1 MAGQRTNEAPGIR
14 AVLRHQRVSAFK
26 VRPVL
31 DLIRGEDV
39 MKAATILENCNRSSA
54 ELVSKAL
61 ASAVANASMNE
72 ALEPEELYVVS
83 AYADEGTTM
92 KRWRPRARGRAT
104 RIRKRV
110 CHVTVVVAR
119 MDPERIRR
127 LRSRQEAATSA
138 RRARRVRA
146 AREAAARTGAS
157 TPEVSAAGSATEE
170 SSSAPQGAAS
180 EEVRAVD
187 TGALVEEAADEAPS
201 EGEASET
208 GDEAPSE
215 SEASSAEAGDT
226 ASEDSDASD
235 EASKEEGEG

>member
-39 MKAATILENCNRSSA
+39 IKAATILENCNRSSA
-54 ELVSKAL
+54 ELVAKAL

-72 ALEPEELYVVS
+72 ALDPEELYVAS

-146 AREAAARTGAS
+146 AREAAAQKAVAGSGQSTEEVSQAAS
-157 TPEVSAAGSATEE
+157 TADEV
-170 SSSAPQGAAS
+170 AS
-180 EEVRAVD
+180 EARE
-187 TGALVEEAADEAPS
+187 ALVASEAPVAQAS
-201 EGEASET
+201 ANEGEAPGAEAAAPADTSEI
-208 GDEAPSE
+208 ENSAPEE
-215 SEASSAEAGDT
+215 SEDGTSEGFDESAEA
-226 ASEDSDASD
+226 SQ
-235 EASKEEGEG
+235 EEGED